1 MSPEG
6 RLHLRDEIRALER
19 DALAGLDLVADQID
33 RTMRVV
39 VDRDFEMADMVIAD
53 DDRIDG
59 RFLESHQEI
68 LTLIARQAPV
78 ATDLRLLA
86 ALLDVIR
93 RIERMG
99 DQCVNIC
106 KVLLVA
112 PDPPDDDLGMT
123 QRIIAMARSARE
135 LTLESGKAFLAKDVA
150 AAERLCEVDD
160 RVDTLNRE
168 VFDLAVALAGD
179 RDAREWAMRMT
190 QVARAIERIGDNAVD
205 IGEETAFVASGV
217 YREFQDASHPE
228 PVPGDQGAGR

>member
-1 MSPEG
+1 MPAG
-6 RLHLRDEIRALER
+6 RLHLRDEIRTLEKQALS
-19 DALAGLDLVADQID
+19 GLDLVADQID

-39 VDRDFEMADMVIAD
+39 VDHDFEMADMVIAD

-59 RFLESHQEI
+59 RFLEVHQDI

-112 PDPPDDDLGMT
+112 PDAPADDLGLT
-123 QRIIAMARSARE
+123 DRILQMCRKARE
-135 LTLESGKAFLAKDVA
+135 LSLNSGKAFAAKDVT
-150 AAERLCEVDD
+150 AAERLSAADD
-160 RVDTLNRE
+160 EIDAMNRE
-168 VFDLAVALAGD
+168 VFQIAVALAGD
-179 RDAREWAMRMT
+179 PDAREWAMRMT

-217 YREFQDASHPE
+217 YREFEDASHT
-228 PVPGDQGAGR
+228 QAQA

>member
-1 MSPEG
+1 MHAG
-6 RLHLRDEIRALER
+6 RLHLRDEIRALEKQ
-19 DALAGLDLVADQID
+19 ALSGLDLVADQID

-39 VDRDFEMADMVIAD
+39 VDHDFAMADLVIAD

-106 KVLLVA
+106 KVLLLA
-112 PDPPDDDLGMT
+112 PEAPEDDLGLT
-123 QRIIAMARSARE
+123 QRVLTMGRKARE
-135 LTLESGKAFLAKDVA
+135 L
-150 AAERLCEVDD
+150 
-160 RVDTLNRE
+160 
-168 VFDLAVALAGD
+168 
-179 RDAREWAMRMT
+179 
-190 QVARAIERIGDNAVD
+190 
-205 IGEETAFVASGV
+205 
-217 YREFQDASHPE
+217 
-228 PVPGDQGAGR
+228 

>member
-1 MSPEG
+1 MPAG
-6 RLHLRDEIRALER
+6 RLHLRDEIRALEKQ
-19 DALAGLDLVADQID
+19 ALSGLDLVADQID

-39 VDRDFEMADMVIAD
+39 VDQDFEMADMVIAD

-59 RFLESHQEI
+59 RFLEVHQDI

-112 PDPPDDDLGMT
+112 PDAPADDLGLT
-123 QRIIAMARSARE
+123 DRILQMCRKARE
-135 LTLESGKAFLAKDVA
+135 LSLNSGKAFAAKDVT
-150 AAERLCEVDD
+150 AAERLSAADD
-160 RVDTLNRE
+160 QIDEMNRE
-168 VFDLAVALAGD
+168 VFRIAVALAGD
-179 RDAREWAMRMT
+179 PDAREWAMRMT

-217 YREFQDASHPE
+217 YREFEDASHT
-228 PVPGDQGAGR
+228 QA

>member
-1 MSPEG
+1 MPTEG
-6 RLHLRDEIRALER
+6 RLHLRDEIRGVEKHALSGM
-19 DALAGLDLVADQID
+19 DIVADQVD
-33 RTMRVV
+33 RTMRVI
-39 VDRDFEMADMVIAD
+39 VDRDFALADMVIAD

-59 RFLESHQEI
+59 RFLEVHQEI

-106 KVLLVA
+106 KVLLLA
-112 PDPPDDDLGMT
+112 PEPPQDDLQLTNRLLDMG
-123 QRIIAMARSARE
+123 RKARALAVESARV
-135 LTLESGKAFLAKDVA
+135 FAKRDVEA
-150 AAERLCEVDD
+150 SEHLCKVDDEVDA
-160 RVDTLNRE
+160 LNRE
-168 VFDLAVALAGD
+168 VFQIAVALAGD
-179 RDAREWAMRMT
+179 PDAREWAMHMT

-217 YREFQDASHPE
+217 YREFEDASHSPE
-228 PVPGDQGAGR
+228 

>member
-1 MSPEG
+1 MAASEG
-6 RLHLRDEIRALER
+6 RLRLRDEIRALEKR
-19 DALAGLDLVADQID
+19 ALGGMEIVADQVE

-39 VDRDFEMADMVIAD
+39 VDRDFAMADMVIAD

-59 RFLESHQEI
+59 RFLEVHGDI
-68 LTLIARQAPV
+68 LSLIARQAPV

-106 KVLLVA
+106 KVLLLA
-112 PDPPDDDLGMT
+112 PEAPQDDLQLT
-123 QRIIAMARSARE
+123 QRILEMGRKSRALS
-135 LTLESGKAFLAKDVA
+135 LESAKAFLARDVA
-150 AAERLCEVDD
+150 AAERLCKVDD
-160 RVDTLNRE
+160 EIDDLNRE
-168 VFDLAVALAGD
+168 VFQIAVALAGD
-179 RDAREWAMRMT
+179 PDAREWAMRMT

-217 YREFQDASHPE
+217 YREFEDASHSTT
-228 PVPGDQGAGR
+228 

>member
-1 MSPEG
+1 MPTEG
-6 RLHLRDEIRALER
+6 RLHLRDEIRQLEKRALGGM
-19 DALAGLDLVADQID
+19 DIVVDQLD

-39 VDRDFEMADMVIAD
+39 VDRDFAMADMVIAD

-59 RFLESHQEI
+59 RFLEVHSDI
-68 LTLIARQAPV
+68 LSLIARQAPV

-99 DQCVNIC
+99 DQCVNVC
-106 KVLLVA
+106 KVLLLA
-112 PDPPDDDLGMT
+112 PEAPEDDLGLT
-123 QRIIAMARSARE
+123 ERILDMGRRARALS
-135 LTLESGKAFLAKDVA
+135 LESSRSFLARDVA

-160 RVDTLNRE
+160 EIDELNRQ
-168 VFDLAVALAGD
+168 VFQMAVALAGD
-179 RDAREWAMRMT
+179 PGAREWAMRMT

-217 YREFQDASHPE
+217 YREFEDASHANE
-228 PVPGDQGAGR
+228 

>member
-1 MSPEG
+1 MHAG
-6 RLHLRDEIRALER
+6 RLHLRDEIRALEKQ
-19 DALAGLDLVADQID
+19 ALSGLDLVADQID

-39 VDRDFEMADMVIAD
+39 VDQDFEMADMVIAD

-59 RFLESHQEI
+59 RFLEVHQDI

-112 PDPPDDDLGMT
+112 PDGPADDLGLT
-123 QRIIAMARSARE
+123 DRILQMCRKARE
-135 LTLESGKAFLAKDVA
+135 LSLDSGKAFAAKDVT
-150 AAERLCEVDD
+150 AAERLSAADD
-160 RVDTLNRE
+160 QIDEMNRE
-168 VFDLAVALAGD
+168 VFQIAVALAGD
-179 RDAREWAMRMT
+179 PDAREWAMRMT

-217 YREFQDASHPE
+217 YREFEDASHT
-228 PVPGDQGAGR
+228 QA

>member
-1 MSPEG
+1 MPEQ
-6 RLHLRDEIRALER
+6 RLHLRDEIKALEKRALS
-19 DALAGLDLVADQID
+19 GLDLVADQLD
-33 RTMRVV
+33 RTLRVV
-39 VDRDFEMADMVIAD
+39 LERDFAMADMVIAD

-59 RFLESHQEI
+59 RFLEVHQEI

-106 KVLLVA
+106 KVLMLA
-112 PDPPDDDLGMT
+112 PEPPEDDLKLT
-123 QRIIAMARSARE
+123 DRILDMGRKARRLA
-135 LTLESGKAFLAKDVA
+135 LDSGRAFDAKDVA
-150 AAERLCEVDD
+150 GAERLAKLDD
-160 RVDTLNRE
+160 EIDALNRE
-168 VFDLAVALAGD
+168 VFQIAVALAGD
-179 RDAREWAMRMT
+179 PTAREWAMRMT

-217 YREFQDASHPE
+217 YREFEDASHAE
-228 PVPGDQGAGR
+228 LR

>member
-1 MSPEG
+1 MPTEG
-6 RLHLRDEIRALER
+6 RLHLRDDIRAVEKHAISGM
-19 DALAGLDLVADQID
+19 DIVADQLD
-33 RTMRVV
+33 RTLRVI
-39 VDRDFEMADMVIAD
+39 VDRDFALADMVIAD

-59 RFLESHQEI
+59 RFLEVHQEI

-106 KVLLVA
+106 KVLLLA
-112 PDPPDDDLGMT
+112 PEAPEDDLRLTDRLLEMG
-123 QRIIAMARSARE
+123 RKARA
-135 LTLESGKAFLAKDVA
+135 LAVESGRVFTARDEHAS
-150 AAERLCEVDD
+150 ERLCEVDD
-160 RVDTLNRE
+160 EIDALNRE
-168 VFDLAVALAGD
+168 VFQIAVALAGD
-179 RDAREWAMRMT
+179 PDAREWAMHMT

-217 YREFQDASHPE
+217 YREFEDASHGSE
-228 PVPGDQGAGR
+228 

>member
-1 MSPEG
+1 MPTEG
-6 RLHLRDEIRALER
+6 RLHLRDEIRALEKR
-19 DALAGLDLVADQID
+19 ALSGMDIVADQLD

-39 VDRDFEMADMVIAD
+39 VDRDFALADMVIAD

-59 RFLESHQEI
+59 RFLEVHQEI

-106 KVLLVA
+106 KVLLLA
-112 PDPPDDDLGMT
+112 PEAPTDDLSLT
-123 QRIIAMARSARE
+123 QRILDMGSKARALSIESSRAFSAR
-135 LTLESGKAFLAKDVA
+135 DVE
-150 AAERLCEVDD
+150 AAERLCQVDD
-160 RVDTLNRE
+160 EIDALNRE
-168 VFDLAVALAGD
+168 VFQIAVALAGD
-179 RDAREWAMRMT
+179 PDAREWAMRMT

-217 YREFQDASHPE
+217 YREFEDASH
-228 PVPGDQGAGR
+228 DS